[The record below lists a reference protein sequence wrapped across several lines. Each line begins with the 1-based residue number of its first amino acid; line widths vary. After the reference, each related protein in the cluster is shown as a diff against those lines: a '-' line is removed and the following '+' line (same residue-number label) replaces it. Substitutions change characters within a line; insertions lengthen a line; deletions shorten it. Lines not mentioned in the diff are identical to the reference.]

1 MKFLIGLSKEQ
12 INSIAFAF
20 LDKVVELTGKEVVVY
35 SDAYNAINTFS
46 AELAEKYPLW
56 LAEYESETVNTGNW
70 TDWIGLQYTDKGRIS
85 GINGFTDRDNYK
97 QEIFL
102 SSSEA
107 IDAEPITNEN
117 IITYTVKSGNTLS
130 EIALKYDTTVNSI
143 AGLNGIQ
150 NPNLIFVNQVLKI
163 DTTLSRNEQSN
174 DVYETSHIIYTVKRG
189 DTLTAIANKYGVSIQ
204 SIVDLNEIVNPNLI
218 YVGERIRINILTGN
232 SD

>member
-1 MKFLIGLSKEQ
+1 MKFLIGLNKEQ
-12 INSIAFAF
+12 INTISFAF

-35 SDAYNAINTFS
+35 SDKYNAINTFS
-46 AELAEKYPLW
+46 SELAEKYPLW
-56 LAEYESETVNTGNW
+56 LAEYETETINTGNW
-70 TDWIGLQYTDKGRIS
+70 NDWIGLQYTDKGQIS
-85 GINGFTDRDNYK
+85 GINTFTDRDNYK

-107 IDAEPITNEN
+107 IDTEPLTNGN
-117 IITYTVKSGNTLS
+117 IITYIVRAGNTLS

-163 DTTLSRNEQSN
+163 DTTFSRTEQFN
-174 DVYETSHIIYTVKRG
+174 DLQETRHIIYTIKRG

-204 SIVDLNEIVNPNLI
+204 SIVELNEIVNPNLI
-218 YVGERIRINILTGN
+218 FAGERIRINILSGN